1 MPENYDNSKKFCSI
15 GYSDF
20 ILLNPKAMKK
30 LIFALLSFV
39 LIASVAFAQTKPAKR
54 KSNKG
59 KLDKRSYTCT
69 FLLAGGKDAFQDEL
83 KFANGTFICGIMQ
96 DDGFKASSYDAIVD
110 SNAEPPTITFTCSAT
125 SEKGDDYEWTGT
137 VTGENMVG
145 KATLT
150 SKKGKLKK
158 SYTFDGDLK
167 STKKKTD
174 SQ

>member
-1 MPENYDNSKKFCSI
+1 
-15 GYSDF
+15 
-20 ILLNPKAMKK
+20 MKK
-30 LIFALLSFV
+30 LVFALLSFV
-39 LIASVAFAQTKPAKR
+39 LIANIATAQTKR

-59 KLDKRSYTCT
+59 KLDKKSYVCT

-96 DDGFKASSYDAIVD
+96 DDGFKASSYDAIID
-110 SNAEPPTITFTCSAT
+110 STADPRTITFTCSAT
-125 SEKGDDYEWTGT
+125 NEKGDDYEWTGT

-145 KATLT
+145 KATL
-150 SKKGKLKK
+150 SNKKGKLKK

-167 STKKKTD
+167 STKKKPD